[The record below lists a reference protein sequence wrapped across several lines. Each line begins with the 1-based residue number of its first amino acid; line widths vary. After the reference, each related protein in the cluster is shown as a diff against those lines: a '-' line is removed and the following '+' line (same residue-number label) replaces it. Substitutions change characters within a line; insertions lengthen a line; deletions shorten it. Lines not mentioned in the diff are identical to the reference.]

1 MVTKKKL
8 IIEKYLLMVEQLRK
22 ILNVDIFP
30 EFNDVVDI
38 LFYFQYNFMMVQH
51 PPEKIEDL
59 LEKNKVE
66 RNIGFLDLTFLPR
79 CIPSEFLQ
87 NGNPQC

>member
-59 LEKNKVE
+59 LEIN
-66 RNIGFLDLTFLPR
+66 NIKLDDNTFGDVSEIILEFIFL
-79 CIPSEFLQ
+79 LQ
-87 NGNPQC
+87 TN